1 MDLSYFQKINNTFQS
16 KSKQETDL
24 YLLNRHVEDC
34 FDDSIDYKR
43 VKRNGEDFELIIIKD
58 TDGNTQKKKIKSR
71 PSQPFNLGDYIKWN
85 EQIWLITLLDPD
97 DKTYSSGYMYL
108 CTLPLRWQLPTGEI
122 VERWGY
128 SEDFTKYS
136 NGTTGNDKITVGDN
150 QYGIT
155 LPIDEETKQLK
166 RDMRFAVD
174 FEDAIEPDIYKLT
187 NRKIKLNNNTYF
199 GRGGTIIFTLSFNS
213 FNKGTD
219 KHITLPDGNQVW
231 ICDYHSP
238 TDVPTPTPDPG
249 GEIPVLS
256 ASISGG
262 NTLRYGRAKTWTVA
276 FKDKDGNEVT
286 NCDFKWNIVSDFEI
300 AQTVNTN
307 EIQLRVDNE
316 DCIGSSFLLQI
327 TNNNRILTECQ
338 ITIIGE
344 F

>member
-1 MDLSYFQKINNTFQS
+1 MTIVRWWFYGFKLLSKINNTFQS

-166 RDMRFAVD
+166 
-174 FEDAIEPDIYKLT
+174 E
-187 NRKIKLNNNTYF
+187 
-199 GRGGTIIFTLSFNS
+199 
-213 FNKGTD
+213 
-219 KHITLPDGNQVW
+219 
-231 ICDYHSP
+231 IC
-238 TDVPTPTPDPG
+238 
-249 GEIPVLS
+249 
-256 ASISGG
+256 A
-262 NTLRYGRAKTWTVA
+262 
-276 FKDKDGNEVT
+276 
-286 NCDFKWNIVSDFEI
+286 
-300 AQTVNTN
+300 
-307 EIQLRVDNE
+307 
-316 DCIGSSFLLQI
+316 LL
-327 TNNNRILTECQ
+327 
-338 ITIIGE
+338 
-344 F
+344 

>member
-1 MDLSYFQKINNTFQS
+1 MDISYFQKINNTFQS
-16 KSKQETDL
+16 ESKQETDL
-24 YLLNRHVEDC
+24 YLLNRHIEDC
-34 FDDSIDYKR
+34 FTDSIDYQK

-71 PSQPFNLGDYIKWN
+71 PSQPFNLGDYISWN
-85 EQIWLITLLDPD
+85 AQIWLITLLDPD
-97 DKTYSSGYMYL
+97 EKTYSSGYMYL
-108 CTLPLRWQLPTGEI
+108 CTLPLRWQLSTGEI

-150 QYGIT
+150 QYGLT
-155 LPIDEETKQLK
+155 LPIDKKTKHLK

-174 FEDAIEPDIYKLT
+174 FEDAIEPDIYRLT
-187 NRKIKLNNNTYF
+187 NRKIQLNNNTYF
-199 GRGGTIIFTLSFNS
+199 GRGGTIILTLSFNA
-213 FNKGTD
+213 FNSITD
-219 KHITLPDGNQVW
+219 KHVTLPDGTQVW

-238 TDVPTPTPDPG
+238 TDVPEPNPG
-249 GEIPVLS
+249 DETPVLS

-262 NTLRYGRAKTWTVA
+262 DTLRCGRSKTWMVT
-276 FKDKDGNEVT
+276 FKDGDGNEIT
-286 NCDFKWNIVSDFEI
+286 DCDFKWNVTSDFVI
-300 AQTVNTN
+300 IQAINKN
-307 EIQLRVDNE
+307 KIQLRVDDE